1 MKLSYGLNHHRAMAI
16 ALMVTT
22 SLIVN
27 TPTCASQAYENYD
40 DYQDG
45 GNDYYAQDSYYA
57 GEEDNLYHDHME
69 RQQNKGM
76 EGAGNG

>member
-1 MKLSYGLNHHRAMAI
+1 MAI

-27 TPTCASQAYENYD
+27 TPSCASQAYDNYD
-40 DYQDG
+40 DYQDA

-57 GEEDNLYHDHME
+57 EEDNLYHDHME

-76 EGAGNG
+76 QGGGNG